1 MRRHV
6 TQFSDRLS
14 SLIWRLLARYGKI
27 KYRYLLPI
35 YKLLHLL
42 PGESKAQGTGKPS
55 TTLRYVQAL
64 MRLVKGS
71 GLDSDRDQLQMV
83 IERVQK
89 SRGAVIFLP
98 SVGWDVVNTQRC
110 HHLAREFARQGFI
123 SIFDSTN
130 AYDDVSGFKEIE
142 ANLFLFR
149 ADETLLHEI
158 PDALLWT
165 LSYNFDRKNEY
176 PPQCR
181 VIYDWI
187 DDLEVFPY
195 DPQFMESNHARAL
208 QESTVVASVA
218 RHLHEQAQLVRPDAL
233 YLPNGVDERHFANE
247 DRAMPDDPQLQALLQ
262 EGKPIAGFY
271 GALAEWFDYELLD
284 SLAALRRDWNFL
296 LIGPAYDLSLRRR
309 GQALLK
315 RPNVHWIGSRKYEL
329 LPAYLQRFDVAMIP
343 FLINNITRATSPL
356 KLYEYFAGGKPVITT
371 RMPECVAYPEVLLA
385 DDVQE
390 FSAALDLARLRG
402 QDETF
407 RNRLRLLGREN
418 SWTARVEA
426 LLKHLNKETSDG
438 ARDNRPQAR

>member
-1 MRRHV
+1 MRRYA
-6 TQFSDRLS
+6 TQFSDRLT
-14 SLIWRLLARYGKI
+14 SLIWRLLARYGKF
-27 KYRYLLPI
+27 KYRYLLPV

-55 TTLRYVQAL
+55 TTLRYVQGL
-64 MRLVKGS
+64 TRLLKRS
-71 GLDSDRDQLQMV
+71 GPDSERDQLRV
-83 IERVQK
+83 LIERLQK
-89 SRGAVIFLP
+89 SRGAMIFLP

-149 ADETLLHEI
+149 ADESLLHEI
-158 PDALLWT
+158 PDATLWT
-165 LSYNFDRKNEY
+165 LPYNFDRKDEY
-176 PPQCR
+176 PRQCR

-187 DDLEVFPY
+187 DDIEVFPY
-195 DPQFMESNHARAL
+195 DRHFMEINHARAL
-208 QESTVVASVA
+208 RESTVVASVA
-218 RHLHEQAQLVRPDAL
+218 RHLHEQAVLVRPDAL
-233 YLPNGVDERHFANE
+233 YLPNGVDDRHFTDE
-247 DRAMPDDPQLQALLQ
+247 HLAMPDDPQLRAVLG

-284 SLAALRRDWNFL
+284 GLAALRTDWNFL
-296 LIGPAYDLSLRRR
+296 FIGPAYDLSLRQR

-315 RPNVHWIGSRKYEL
+315 RPNVHWLGSRKYEF
-329 LPAYLQRFDVAMIP
+329 LPAYLQCFDAAMIP
-343 FLINNITRATSPL
+343 FLINNITLATSPL

-371 RMPECVAYPEVLLA
+371 RMPECVAFPEVLVV
-385 DDVQE
+385 DQVQE
-390 FSAALDLARLRG
+390 FSEALDLARLRG
-402 QDETF
+402 QDQTF

-426 LLKHLNKETSDG
+426 LLRHLNENPSNGKG
-438 ARDNRPQAR
+438 IIG

>member
-1 MRRHV
+1 MRRYA

-27 KYRYLLPI
+27 KYRYLLPV

-42 PGESKAQGTGKPS
+42 PGESKAQGTRKPS
-55 TTLRYVQAL
+55 TTLRSVQAL
-64 MRLVKGS
+64 MRLLKRAGPE
-71 GLDSDRDQLQMV
+71 SDRDELRKV
-83 IERVQK
+83 IERVEN
-89 SRGAVIFLP
+89 SRGAIIFLP

-149 ADETLLHEI
+149 ADESLLHEI
-158 PDALLWT
+158 PDATLWA

-195 DPQFMESNHARAL
+195 DPHFMESNHARAL

-218 RHLHEQAQLVRPDAL
+218 RHLHEQALLVRPDAL
-233 YLPNGVDERHFANE
+233 YLPNGVDFRHFGNAYG
-247 DRAMPDDPQLQALLQ
+247 ATPDDPQLEILLQ

-284 SLAALRRDWNFL
+284 GLAGLRTDWNFL
-296 LIGPAYDLSLRRR
+296 LIGPAYDLSLRQR

-315 RPNVHWIGSRKYEL
+315 RPNVHWIGSRKYEV
-329 LPAYLQRFDVAMIP
+329 LPAYLERFDAAMIP
-343 FLINNITRATSPL
+343 FLLNNITRATSPL

-371 RMPECVAYPEVLLA
+371 RMPECEAYPEVLLA

-390 FSAALDLARLRG
+390 FSEALDLARLRR

-407 RNRLRLLGREN
+407 CNRLRFLGREN

-426 LLKHLNKETSDG
+426 LLKHLNKDASD
-438 ARDNRPQAR
+438 D